1 MDQKNLPIDVG
12 ELVEAREV
20 ERRLGRP
27 HASFREPVLRGDV
40 RAWDPET
47 DKPTKKCLVTTRLSW
62 EDARQWHEKTPL
74 RKKAK
79 PEPAKRSPAKPTE
92 NERVELAATLPSGE
106 TVRFEISLASYSRLI
121 GSVMLGGAE
130 C

>member
-27 HASFREPVLRGDV
+27 HASF
-40 RAWDPET
+40 WDPET

-79 PEPAKRSPAKPTE
+79 PEPAKRSPAKTTE

-121 GSVMLGGAE
+121 SSVMLGGAE